1 MPTRR
6 KKYVSPYNIK
16 SNTNWTSSNG
26 QGKTFDYIQ
35 PNVED
40 LWNLETIGI
49 KSNVQSELFQ
59 RRRDDTIKKQ
69 LVKDIIEKVES
80 GDVNNNK
87 REQYAVI
94 GTCVVFLVHGTILQQ
109 WTSLLKNSASIEK
122 RKNLARD
129 CWRIVPA
136 TVEKSCQWLLNNR
149 ASDCWRIMPVTVE
162 ESCQPLLINRASD
175 CWTIVPVTVKQSCQW
190 LLKNHASH
198 CWIIVLATVEQSCQW
213 LLNNRASDRWW
224 IVAVAEQSCQRLL
237 NIRASYYWRI
247 MPVTVEESC

>member
-35 PNVED
+35 PNLED

-129 CWRIVPA
+129 CWIIVPVTVGESYQWLLNNRA
-136 TVEKSCQWLLNNR
+136 STCWKIMPVTVKGSCQPLLINPASDCWIIVPVTVEESCQPLLKNSVSDCWTIVPVTVGQSCQWLLNNR
-149 ASDCWRIMPVTVE
+149 ASDCWRIAPV
-162 ESCQPLLINRASD
+162 P
-175 CWTIVPVTVKQSCQW
+175 
-190 LLKNHASH
+190 
-198 CWIIVLATVEQSCQW
+198 
-213 LLNNRASDRWW
+213 
-224 IVAVAEQSCQRLL
+224 EQSCQRLL